1 MHDMEKA
8 PISQLDNINEA
19 GSFRLMSDESIK
31 LKDMTKRLQL
41 LFDDEEYRALQKS
54 AREDRMTVAEWVSQ
68 ALREVRAR
76 RRQAADAKL
85 EAVAKAC
92 SHELPTADM
101 QSMLKEIEEGYRTQ
115 AKL

>member
-1 MHDMEKA
+1 MHDLEKA
-8 PISQLDNINEA
+8 PISQFDNINEA
-19 GSFRLMSDESIK
+19 QSFRLMCNESIK
-31 LKDMTKRLQL
+31 LKDMTKRLHV
-41 LFDDEEYRALQKS
+41 LFDDEEYRALQQS
-54 AREDRMTVAEWVSQ
+54 AREDRLTVAEWVRQ

-101 QSMLKEIEEGYRTQ
+101 QSMLKEIEEGYRTRT
-115 AKL
+115 KL